1 MKFPVQPRPTRRA
14 AIVAVCGAAGALT
27 VSAQQPLGPPPHPR
41 GPKVFLDYDQVE
53 LDAAYDQTVY
63 EPDIDQLSAK
73 LKSDSD
79 TVRAKLGAPRRV
91 AYGPKEIEKLDI
103 YRTARPNAPIFVFIH
118 GGRWRVA
125 IAHDYGFPAE
135 TFVHAGAHFVV
146 PDFDWVQD
154 VGGDL
159 NVLVS
164 QVRRAIAWVYH
175 NAASF
180 GGDPKRIYLGGHSS
194 GGHLAGVAL
203 TTGWKDLGLPE
214 DVVKGGVLLS
224 GIYDLKPVRL
234 SNRSSYVK
242 IDDAAEDSLSP
253 QRHIDRLSVPLAV
266 MYGTRETPEFQRQSR
281 DFAAAVKAAGKP
293 VEVIVG
299 ENYVHMESVESLANP
314 YGLAGRAALKMMKLL
329 TDPRR

>member
-1 MKFPVQPRPTRRA
+1 MA
-14 AIVAVCGAAGALT
+14 AATA
-27 VSAQQPLGPPPHPR
+27 SAQQPLGPPPHPK
-41 GPKVFLDYDQVE
+41 GPKVFLDYDQIE

-63 EPDIDQLSAK
+63 EPDIDQLAAK
-73 LKSDSD
+73 LASDSN
-79 TVRAKLGAPRRV
+79 TVRAHLGDPRRV
-91 AYGPKEIEKLDI
+91 SYGPKEIEKLDI
-103 YRTARPNAPIFVFIH
+103 YRTTRPNAPIFFFIH

-135 TFVHAGAHFVV
+135 TFVHAGAHFIA

-159 NVLVS
+159 NVLVA
-164 QVRRAIAWVYH
+164 QVRRAIAWVH
-175 NAASF
+175 NNAASF
-180 GGDPKRIYLGGHSS
+180 GGDPARIYIGGHSS
-194 GGHLAGVAL
+194 GGHLAGVAV
-203 TTGWKDLGLPE
+203 TTSWKDLALPA
-214 DVVKGGVLLS
+214 DVIKGAVLLS

-242 IDDAAEDSLSP
+242 IDDTVEAALSP
-253 QRHIDRLSVPLAV
+253 QRHIDRLTVPLIV

-293 VEVIVG
+293 VETIVA

-314 YGLAGRAALKMMKLL
+314 YGLAGLAALKMMKLA
-329 TDPRR
+329 T